1 MSQVFLCYLD
11 ICGKAESFLTVN
23 AKVNTGGNLLA
34 VSPTTLPRV
43 LSTKEEKRT
52 EKEISISAARA
63 GICPPIVCVSCFT
76 ATLLGENYQF
86 IMRVKEAKS
95 SQRCPRHYLRNAYCR
110 F

>member
-52 EKEISISAARA
+52 EKEISIFDTASFL
-63 GICPPIVCVSCFT
+63 FT
-76 ATLLGENYQF
+76 VFSYLLILKLTLILMTLF
-86 IMRVKEAKS
+86 
-95 SQRCPRHYLRNAYCR
+95 PL
-110 F
+110 

>member
-11 ICGKAESFLTVN
+11 ICGKAASFLTVN

-34 VSPTTLPRV
+34 VFPTTLPRV
-43 LSTKEEKRT
+43 LSTKEKRT

-76 ATLLGENYQF
+76 ATHLGENYQF

-95 SQRCPRHYLRNAYCR
+95 SQMCPRH
-110 F
+110 